1 MADARSANIKASSGR
16 SSASDVR
23 MVGDENRVER
33 IERLAFFVGRQGFVP
48 ASERSKRRGPVKPRD
63 RIIDI
68 DRHRTGG

>member
-1 MADARSANIKASSGR
+1 
-16 SSASDVR
+16 